1 MKRRLRRF
9 LLIGT
14 VITAL
19 DIALLL
25 ILGNWFG
32 ERWVLA
38 DICAVAV
45 AAILSYVLHRRVT
58 FHDDAYS
65 QIDHRPLVFAG
76 AVAPALLTDVATVAV
91 FDLAGDLTAGA
102 AIAVKL
108 LAVALASIVR
118 LFTYRGVLFAAVR
131 SDQDRRPPA
140 PVAEGGPRV
149 SVIFPAYEAA
159 AVVGD
164 SIAAA
169 VDAVTAAGIARDDV
183 EIVVADDGSKDGTA
197 DAAEEAG
204 ADVVLRLSPNKG
216 KGAAVREGMLAA
228 SGRARIFTDVDLA
241 YPPHQLPPLLERLEE
256 GWEVVVGSR
265 RHPDTREV
273 NAAPALREVGSLL
286 FNLITHF
293 ALLGRYRDTQC
304 GLKGFSAP
312 AAVEIFSLTAIDGF
326 AFDVEVLHLAERRK
340 LSLLEVP
347 VVLDHVEASTVR
359 MVPQAVRMLRDVLAI
374 RRKSATGVYDG

>member
-1 MKRRLRRF
+1 
-9 LLIGT
+9 
-14 VITAL
+14 
-19 DIALLL
+19 
-25 ILGNWFG
+25 
-32 ERWVLA
+32 
-38 DICAVAV
+38 
-45 AAILSYVLHRRVT
+45 
-58 FHDDAYS
+58 
-65 QIDHRPLVFAG
+65 
-76 AVAPALLTDVATVAV
+76 
-91 FDLAGDLTAGA
+91 
-102 AIAVKL
+102 
-108 LAVALASIVR
+108 
-118 LFTYRGVLFAAVR
+118 
-131 SDQDRRPPA
+131 
-140 PVAEGGPRV
+140 V

-265 RHPDTREV
+265 RHPATREV